1 MLHSTAQ
8 VLLLLPSN
16 HDHSNPPAPNPTLI
30 PIHCPF
36 FSASCFDLMT
46 KLNKHTPHKHD
57 PALRQSEWDSNW
69 NWDSDWDSNWEWEWD
84 WEWVA
89 LLQPCPICMAIVSWA
104 GSGGNSPPSP
114 EFPVM
119 PSVEKCVVQKWA
131 RGRVV
136 EWAWAAHFRHLS
148 MVISRVS
155 FEIISVDGNET
166 IQVWPN
172 AHKNYATITILFFGC
187 HCVRF
192 SYRFWS
198 GHLNSADKF
207 AVSLGQYLIKMIC
220 TLFSK
225 LVFIYLND
233 SLLRDKLAK

>member
-1 MLHSTAQ
+1 MLTWTLIAGSALCSFSLLKKPPIMLHSTAQ

-119 PSVEKCVVQKWA
+119 PSVEKWVVQKWA

-166 IQVWPN
+166 IQV
-172 AHKNYATITILFFGC
+172 
-187 HCVRF
+187 
-192 SYRFWS
+192 
-198 GHLNSADKF
+198 
-207 AVSLGQYLIKMIC
+207 
-220 TLFSK
+220 
-225 LVFIYLND
+225 
-233 SLLRDKLAK
+233 